1 MRYTLDE
8 IESFLTVMELGT
20 VTAAAARMN
29 LSKSVISKRV
39 SDLETALGAALFKR
53 NAGRIT
59 PTDAAQRL
67 AERMRPALSEL
78 TAAAESAA
86 WGMDGSTA
94 LRGTLAIAAPM
105 SFGTLYLGPIVARFA
120 AQHPELELRL
130 DYDDRARDL
139 SREGFD
145 VGIRIGHMRDTA
157 LKARKLC
164 EDVLIACASPAYL
177 VQHGTPQDIAGLRDH
192 QVIGYSHLSTAQMWQ
207 FEIARKTVSPDV
219 KSRISVN
226 NGEAMRDLAIE
237 GLGLAMLPGFITNP
251 AIAAGALVPVLPDLK
266 TRIMPVV
273 AVWPPVSPMPAKLR
287 GFIDHLSVEL
297 AGAGPWQT
305 DRMEAM
311 T

>member
-8 IESFLTVMELGT
+8 IETFLTVMELGT
-20 VTAAAARMN
+20 VTSAAARMN

-39 SDLETALGAALFKR
+39 TDLEAALGAALFKR

-59 PTDAAQRL
+59 PTEAAQRL
-67 AERMRPALSEL
+67 AERLRPALTEL
-78 TAAAESAA
+78 SAAAESAA
-86 WGMDGSTA
+86 WGMDGTTA
-94 LRGTLAIAAPM
+94 LRGTLSIAAPM
-105 SFGTLYLGPIVARFA
+105 SFGTLYLSPIVARFA

-145 VGIRIGHMRDTA
+145 VGIRIGHMRDAA

-164 EDVLIACASPAYL
+164 EDVLVACASPGYL
-177 VQHGTPQDIAGLRDH
+177 ARYGAPQDIPGLRDH
-192 QVIGYSHLSTAQMWQ
+192 QVIGYSHMSITQMWQ
-207 FEIARKTVSPDV
+207 FDIARKVISPDV

-237 GLGLAMLPGFITNP
+237 GLGLAMLPGFIANP
-251 AIAAGALVPVLPDLK
+251 ALASGALVPVLPDLK
-266 TRIMPVV
+266 TRVMPVV

-287 GFIDHLSVEL
+287 AFIDHLSVEL
-297 AGAGPWQT
+297 ASAGPWQT
-305 DRMEAM
+305 ARAGAK